1 MSLYVVDGI
10 DFADRTST
18 VVAPCFLLGPNAAG
32 LWVIRE
38 TTGRK
43 AGLFQTREAAIRY
56 ARDESADG
64 NFTIFYRPEGLEFE
78 TSRSRSLTAPGG
90 SLGGSPGGNHV
101 CRP

>member
-1 MSLYVVDGI
+1 MSFHLVDGI
-10 DFADRTST
+10 DFADRSST
-18 VVAPCFLLGPNAAG
+18 AVAPSFLLGTNSAG

-78 TSRSRSLTAPGG
+78 TSHPHGLTAPGG
-90 SLGGSPGGNHV
+90 SHA
-101 CRP
+101 RRR